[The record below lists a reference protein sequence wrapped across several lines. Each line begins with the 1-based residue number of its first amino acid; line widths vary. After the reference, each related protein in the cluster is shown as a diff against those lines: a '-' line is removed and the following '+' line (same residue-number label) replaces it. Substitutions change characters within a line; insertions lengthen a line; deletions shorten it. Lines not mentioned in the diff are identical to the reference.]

1 MDKGK
6 IKKSLTETAY
16 SEIKRLML
24 EQRIVSG
31 QKLLYRELIDL
42 LRMSKTPII
51 NALNRLEQEGF
62 IVSVPNYGFSVKPLD
77 QREIIDSQEVRE
89 ALECKAVQRAILL
102 GKQADFKI
110 LADKLRAYEEYRPYK
125 YDRKKLIL
133 NAEFHMQ
140 IAAISGNRVLKY
152 LLRRN
157 LEHMILRAEPV
168 DYSQDRMD
176 KFAQDH
182 VDILLYIKKKDISGC
197 QELISK
203 HIQEAR
209 DEMILRLSWNN
220 TDDLRSMNFFEEDS
234 ES

>member
-42 LRMSKTPII
+42 LHMSKTPII

-62 IVSVPNYGFSVKPLD
+62 IVSVPNYGFSVKAID

-102 GKQADFKI
+102 GKPADFKL

-125 YDRKKLIL
+125 YDTKKLIL

-168 DYSQDRMD
+168 DYSQDRME

-182 VDILLYIKKKDISGC
+182 ADILLYIKKKDISGC
-197 QELISK
+197 QELIRK

-209 DEMILRLSWNN
+209 DEMILRLSWKNK
-220 TDDLRSMNFFEEDS
+220 DDLRSMNFFEEDS